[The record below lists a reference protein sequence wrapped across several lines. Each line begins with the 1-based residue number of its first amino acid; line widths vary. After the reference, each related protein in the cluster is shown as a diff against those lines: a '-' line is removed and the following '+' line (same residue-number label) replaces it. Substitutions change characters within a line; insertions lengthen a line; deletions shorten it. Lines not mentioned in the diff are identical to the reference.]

1 MRTIRLNISKFRQ
14 MLMFHYD
21 PLFKVI
27 RRISQIS
34 CVENAKT
41 ETKDE
46 VEGHHEVEGADE

>member
-1 MRTIRLNISKFRQ
+1 